1 MAVEVCDSA
10 ESAVRDAQIVCT
22 VTASREPVVRG
33 AWLSP
38 GVHVNAAG
46 AALPTARELDT
57 QAVVQS
63 RLFVD
68 RTESVL
74 REAGDFLIPRSEGAI
89 DDAHILGE
97 LGALVTGAL
106 RGRERAEDRTL
117 FKSLGLAVEDVAAAR
132 FIYERAVAEGS
143 GTWVTIGGLRP

>member
-1 MAVEVCDSA
+1 
-10 ESAVRDAQIVCT
+10 VRGVDIVCT
-22 VTASREPVVRG
+22 VTASREPVLCG
-33 AWLSP
+33 EWLSP

-46 AALPTARELDT
+46 AAIPAARELDT
-57 QAVVQS
+57 PAVVQS

-68 RTESVL
+68 RTESTL

-97 LGALVTGAL
+97 LGALVSGEV
-106 RGRERAEDRTL
+106 RGRLRDDDRTL

-132 FIYERAVAEGS
+132 FIYERALADGS
-143 GTWVTIGGLRP
+143 GTWVTIGGPRR